1 MAVSDEQSDMK
12 MRVARTLKWNVVDK
26 VASQLLY
33 AVTGVIL
40 ARLLSQADFGLI
52 GAVLVFQAFG
62 SLFIDSGFSYALI
75 QRKQPTQTDYSTV
88 LWFNLGMASLVY
100 VILFSARR
108 S

>member
-52 GAVLVFQAFG
+52 GAVLVFRH
-62 SLFIDSGFSYALI
+62 SVRCS
-75 QRKQPTQTDYSTV
+75 
-88 LWFNLGMASLVY
+88 
-100 VILFSARR
+100 
-108 S
+108 

>member
-62 SLFIDSGFSYALI
+62 SLFIDSGFSYA
-75 QRKQPTQTDYSTV
+75 
-88 LWFNLGMASLVY
+88 
-100 VILFSARR
+100 
-108 S
+108 